1 MSKLI
6 KERSALEL
14 LAQQTVSADYYYE
27 LLDCLDLLSNEEL
40 NDIIK
45 THMEK

>member
-1 MSKLI
+1 MSQLL

-14 LAQQTVSADYYYE
+14 LAQQTVSADDYYE
-27 LLDCLDLLSNEEL
+27 LLDCMDSLSNEEL
-40 NDIIK
+40 LNIIN

>member
-1 MSKLI
+1 MSQLL

-27 LLDCLDLLSNEEL
+27 LLDCIDSLSNEEL
-40 NDIIK
+40 HDIIN